1 MPDLSL
7 PARLTPVK
15 SRHLFTHTAGC
26 PEAGP
31 ANGVCAG
38 IDMDELHD
46 VAVCKGNGVAELVI
60 GNSAGVERNT
70 GKTRRA

>member
-1 MPDLSL
+1 
-7 PARLTPVK
+7 
-15 SRHLFTHTAGC
+15 
-26 PEAGP
+26 
-31 ANGVCAG
+31 
-38 IDMDELHD
+38 MDELHD